1 MVGVGAGVAACLA
14 YLKQQELKSGSEV
27 EIYENVDGAMD
38 SDKATPLV
46 TIGGI
51 ISAKELDQPVDY
63 VHPYSKTPWFYQ
75 AFVRMEA
82 DRVSRADILAMRAL
96 LRPVRA
102 DSDRLLPG
110 GVSQRSHHDSRVVG
124 LQHSKVRTVVLY
136 APRYVPCRHDK
147 SAQPPAMRGPA
158 PQLLAHTRRIIRASL
173 GRDIEEIF
181 ESFDEEPIAS
191 GTVAQVHRA
200 RLRPEHA
207 IGGSI
212 RDVAVKIQHPNV
224 LEETFC
230 DVDLLWKFVKS
241 VPTLAMPMAKED
253 FALVLQRQTNFEWE
267 AYNLQRLAINF
278 KKEVGEGI
286 VRFPDVA
293 TDLLSP
299 AVLVESWAD
308 GATVGRFF
316 SEIKHGVRKIKETTR
331 RIGEEIENAWDKQKR
346 ELAEKLFELNMKMFL
361 RDNLVHSDMHAG
373 NILFSEE
380 NGEITVLDAGQTA
393 TLHSD
398 IAPRFGQ
405 FLHSIC
411 TRNKQ
416 GVHENLIAFDT
427 DRGRN
432 WTIRMR
438 SRRECLRPWTS
449 TVPLAKDN
457 RRRYYGRIVEDHV
470 DGKSVSSKR
479 RLGFV
484 DGDGCVRGPHSVAR
498 SRISFHEVSHAIY
511 REVRSIQYR
520 RTYQRSRFGLR

>member
-38 SDKATPLV
+38 GDKATPLV

-51 ISAKELDQPVDY
+51 ISKELDQPVDY

-75 AFVRMEA
+75 AFVRM
-82 DRVSRADILAMRAL
+82 
-96 LRPVRA
+96 
-102 DSDRLLPG
+102 
-110 GVSQRSHHDSRVVG
+110 
-124 LQHSKVRTVVLY
+124 KRTVFLALIFSPCALCYGLSELTQTAYFREVFLNVLITTVEWSGCSIQKFAQWCSMRPDMFPADMIKALSRLRCE
-136 APRYVPCRHDK
+136 APRH
-147 SAQPPAMRGPA
+147 SFS
-158 PQLLAHTRRIIRASL
+158 HTRRIIRASL

-427 DRGRN
+427 DRGEKLDDPDAFKARVFEAMDEHCAPGQKIIVGDIMGELLRIMS
-432 WTIRMR
+432 T
-438 SRRECLRPWTS
+438 EKVCLRS
-449 TVPLAKDN
+449 DV
-457 RRRYYGRIVEDHV
+457 
-470 DGKSVSSKR
+470 SVSLMAMAVSEGLIR
-479 RLGFV
+479 SLDPEFHFTRSAMPFIARYGLFNT
-484 DGDGCVRGPHSVAR
+484 DAHTSVA
-498 SRISFHEVSHAIY
+498 VSD
-511 REVRSIQYR
+511 
-520 RTYQRSRFGLR
+520 